1 MNLRQITIKDQLE
14 LKKVYFDSIQ
24 SLDEKIYSQE
34 QKRAWSSQAWNNP
47 NFNKSIIK
55 GKGWLIS
62 KKGIIIAFA
71 TRYPDDRIAL
81 FYCKGK
87 FQRKGY
93 GSKLLHKLE
102 DEAKKEGLDSL
113 YTEASLISFELF
125 LKNEW
130 EIIRKEKVII
140 NNIFFERYKMTK
152 IIKNYLIFLY
162 FIIIFF
168 IFSLFPFKKTFLYF
182 LKFLIFSLSGP
193 AGIVKLLP
201 IQLSILKQAIL

>member
-24 SLDEKIYSQE
+24 SLDEKIYSKE
-34 QKRAWSSQAWNNP
+34 QKRAWSSQAWNNK
-47 NFNKSIIK
+47 NFNESINK
-55 GKGWLIS
+55 GKGWLLCDQR
-62 KKGIIIAFA
+62 IIIAFA
-71 TRYPDDRIAL
+71 TRYPNNKIAL

-87 FQRKGY
+87 FQRKGF
-93 GSKLLHKLE
+93 GSQLLKKIE

-113 YTEASLISFELF
+113 STEASLISYKLF

-152 IIKNYLIFLY
+152 IIKIN
-162 FIIIFF
+162 
-168 IFSLFPFKKTFLYF
+168 
-182 LKFLIFSLSGP
+182 
-193 AGIVKLLP
+193 
-201 IQLSILKQAIL
+201 

>member
-24 SLDEKIYSQE
+24 ALDNAVYSQE
-34 QKRAWSSQAWNNP
+34 QKRAWSSQAWRNS
-47 NFNKSIIK
+47 NFDKTITN
-55 GKGWLIS
+55 GKGWLLS
-62 KKGIIIAFA
+62 KQGRIIAFA
-71 TRYPDDRIAL
+71 TRYPTDRIAL

-87 FQRKGY
+87 FQRKGC

-102 DEAKKEGLDSL
+102 DEAKSEGLDYLS
-113 YTEASLISFELF
+113 TEASLISYKLF

-152 IIKNYLIFLY
+152 IIKIN
-162 FIIIFF
+162 
-168 IFSLFPFKKTFLYF
+168 
-182 LKFLIFSLSGP
+182 
-193 AGIVKLLP
+193 
-201 IQLSILKQAIL
+201 

>member
-34 QKRAWSSQAWNNP
+34 QKRAWSSQAWSNP
-47 NFNKSIIK
+47 NFDKSITK

-62 KKGIIIAFA
+62 KQGIIIAFA
-71 TRYPDDRIAL
+71 TRFTTDKIAL

-87 FQRKGY
+87 FQRKEY

-102 DEAKKEGLDSL
+102 DEAYKEGLVSL
-113 YTEASLISFELF
+113 YTEASLISYELF

-152 IIKNYLIFLY
+152 IIKIN
-162 FIIIFF
+162 
-168 IFSLFPFKKTFLYF
+168 
-182 LKFLIFSLSGP
+182 
-193 AGIVKLLP
+193 
-201 IQLSILKQAIL
+201 